1 MKIVIV
7 ASSPDCNTTDLQTLL
22 QASGLQSA
30 RPSAKHGLSGTD
42 WHTKLYKAL
51 DQDESGLYT
60 QSPLSVG
67 IAWLELAVD
76 LLVTNLDQTEWG
88 FADSR
93 ATWVLDFWRN
103 VDPQSRFVLAYTP
116 PQHVDLS
123 NPQALSTWLSYTG
136 ELLRFYKANK
146 SRAILVDTSEVG
158 IYPARL
164 SYTCQKTW
172 SLTTV
177 DWRNLGTV
185 AASAPPNT
193 YYPVPPVAA
202 KLGKLLQQ
210 SRTPLLN
217 PSTAVMASKKSGK
230 PQGMLGALFALFGKS
245 KQLSEDLDRSQAE
258 LSQAKA
264 ELDQANLLLS
274 ELGKDKE
281 NLQTQAQDLQAQIN
295 RLNAQAEALQAQA
308 SANAQ
313 AHQTQV
319 QTLQAERQA
328 LQAQNQAQNQEG
340 ELLLSQLHQVQE
352 ELERYALQN
361 KQVQAQLAQTAAAE
375 AALKAQLDN
384 VTKALEAKNNDL
396 AAKAKELADAQAAAQ
411 AAANKAKQEA
421 VAAAAAAKT
430 QLDSKNNEL
439 TAKAKELVDAQAAAK
454 TQLDAKAKQLADVQA
469 AATKAKQEADAAA
482 ANAKTQLDAKTK
494 QLADVQVAAQAAA
507 TKAKQE
513 ADAAAASAKAQLD
526 AKTKQLADVQ
536 AAAAKAKQEADAK
549 HQDSTQE
556 NELLLLQ
563 LMQAQEELVEYYE
576 QKGEFEKLYLAYKA
590 RWERLE
596 KRLPNYLD
604 FGAIDIVN
612 VDGLSD
618 TPTITWQVKD
628 FAQAGVALSEFSFV
642 TTLQDGHPGL
652 GLLKDGQPQAFVPK
666 LLNTDKDHL
675 ATFLGLGTTEFRQ
688 LTAAITILEHLDA
701 GNWQGFE
708 FPAQFDLNFWRPSIQ
723 LLIAQLKTLPA
734 LLRYDEVHLKR
745 ELINPDYEHLWLEFR
760 GLSMGA
766 THLKKFEIR
775 LGAALVQPHGFSHY
789 PKFEIP
795 LIDGKTKPFDSW
807 YAESHDHS
815 GAKLELRFAL
825 DKNVFDVAV
834 WSKLSDAD
842 RALLSR
848 LIYAMPEALKRLE
861 AQKVAI
867 HRPWTTWVNFAA
879 GAVQVLESSKPSAKA
894 TAANQSAPA
903 KLAPS
908 AAPAVATVEPKA
920 PAVATPK
927 AAAKADKVIH
937 IPAAPASSPVLEPAT
952 APIKYA
958 AAQGLTA
965 RQAKQARKQKA

>member
-1 MKIVIV
+1 M
-7 ASSPDCNTTDLQTLL
+7 S
-22 QASGLQSA
+22 
-30 RPSAKHGLSGTD
+30 
-42 WHTKLYKAL
+42 
-51 DQDESGLYT
+51 
-60 QSPLSVG
+60 
-67 IAWLELAVD
+67 
-76 LLVTNLDQTEWG
+76 
-88 FADSR
+88 
-93 ATWVLDFWRN
+93 
-103 VDPQSRFVLAYTP
+103 
-116 PQHVDLS
+116 
-123 NPQALSTWLSYTG
+123 
-136 ELLRFYKANK
+136 
-146 SRAILVDTSEVG
+146 
-158 IYPARL
+158 
-164 SYTCQKTW
+164 
-172 SLTTV
+172 
-177 DWRNLGTV
+177 
-185 AASAPPNT
+185 
-193 YYPVPPVAA
+193 
-202 KLGKLLQQ
+202 
-210 SRTPLLN
+210 
-217 PSTAVMASKKSGK
+217 
-230 PQGMLGALFALFGKS
+230 
-245 KQLSEDLDRSQAE
+245 
-258 LSQAKA
+258 
-264 ELDQANLLLS
+264 ELDS
-274 ELGKDKE
+274 K
-281 NLQTQAQDLQAQIN
+281 
-295 RLNAQAEALQAQA
+295 
-308 SANAQ
+308 S
-313 AHQTQV
+313 
-319 QTLQAERQA
+319 
-328 LQAQNQAQNQEG
+328 
-340 ELLLSQLHQVQE
+340 
-352 ELERYALQN
+352 
-361 KQVQAQLAQTAAAE
+361 
-375 AALKAQLDN
+375 
-384 VTKALEAKNNDL
+384 
-396 AAKAKELADAQAAAQ
+396 KELAAAQAAAQ
-411 AAANKAKQEA
+411 AAA
-421 VAAAAAAKT
+421 
-430 QLDSKNNEL
+430 S
-439 TAKAKELVDAQAAAK
+439 
-454 TQLDAKAKQLADVQA
+454 
-469 AATKAKQEADAAA
+469 
-482 ANAKTQLDAKTK
+482 
-494 QLADVQVAAQAAA
+494 
-507 TKAKQE
+507 KAKQE
-513 ADAAAASAKAQLD
+513 ADAAAASAKVQLD

-536 AAAAKAKQEADAK
+536 AAAVKAKQEADAK

-708 FPAQFDLNFWRPSIQ
+708 FPAQFDLNCWRPSIQ

-894 TAANQSAPA
+894 AAAIAAPA

-927 AAAKADKVIH
+927 AVAKADKVIH

>member
-51 DQDESGLYT
+51 DQDEAGLNT

-76 LLVTNLDQTEWG
+76 LLVTNLDQPEWG

-123 NPQALSTWLSYTG
+123 NPQALSTWLSYNG

-146 SRAILVDTSEVG
+146 ERAILVDSSEVG

-245 KQLSEDLDRSQAE
+245 KQLGEDLDRSQAE

-274 ELGKDKE
+274 ELGKDKD
-281 NLQTQAQDLQAQIN
+281 NLQTQAQDLQAQID

-328 LQAQNQAQNQEG
+328 LQAQNQTQSQEG

-411 AAANKAKQEA
+411 AAATKAKQEA
-421 VAAAAAAKT
+421 DAAAANAKT

-454 TQLDAKAKQLADVQA
+454 TQLDAKTKQLADVQA

-482 ANAKTQLDAKTK
+482 ANAKAQLDAKHNELATKAKELEAKTK
-494 QLADVQVAAQAAA
+494 QLADVQAAA
-507 TKAKQE
+507 
-513 ADAAAASAKAQLD
+513 
-526 AKTKQLADVQ
+526 Q

-652 GLLKDGQPQAFVPK
+652 GLLKDGQLQAFVPK
-666 LLNTDKDHL
+666 LLNTHKDHL

-848 LIYAMPEALKRLE
+848 LIYAMPDALKRLE

-867 HRPWTTWVNFAA
+867 HRPWATWVNFAA

-894 TAANQSAPA
+894 AAIAAPA

-908 AAPAVATVEPKA
+908 AVPSAAPSEPTATAIAK
-920 PAVATPK
+920 PK

-937 IPAAPASSPVLEPAT
+937 IPAAPASSPVLELAT

-965 RQAKQARKQKA
+965 RQAKQARKPKA

>member
-30 RPSAKHGLSGTD
+30 RPSAKHGLSGSD

-51 DQDESGLYT
+51 DQDEAGLNT

-76 LLVTNLDQTEWG
+76 LLVTNLDQPEWG

-123 NPQALSTWLSYTG
+123 NPQALSTWLSYNG

-146 SRAILVDTSEVG
+146 ERAILVDSSEVG

-177 DWRNLGTV
+177 DWHNLGTV

-245 KQLSEDLDRSQAE
+245 KQLGEDLDRSQAE

-274 ELGKDKE
+274 ELGKDKD
-281 NLQTQAQDLQAQIN
+281 NLQTQAQDLQAQID

-328 LQAQNQAQNQEG
+328 LQAQNQTQSQEG

-352 ELERYALQN
+352 
-361 KQVQAQLAQTAAAE
+361 QLVNTTAAE

-384 VTKALEAKNNDL
+384 VSQALEAKSNDL
-396 AAKAKELADAQAAAQ
+396 ASKAKELADVRAAAQTAADAAQ
-411 AAANKAKQEA
+411 AAAAQAHHEAEVALNVVKAERDKQAQLFDAKAHELANKH
-421 VAAAAAAKT
+421 
-430 QLDSKNNEL
+430 NEL
-439 TAKAKELVDAQAAAK
+439 EAKAKE
-454 TQLDAKAKQLADVQA
+454 
-469 AATKAKQEADAAA
+469 
-482 ANAKTQLDAKTK
+482 
-494 QLADVQVAAQAAA
+494 LADVQVAAQ
-507 TKAKQE
+507 K
-513 ADAAAASAKAQLD
+513 AAAAA
-526 AKTKQLADVQ
+526 Q
-536 AAAAKAKQEADAK
+536 AAAAQAEHEAEVVLNAVKAERDKQVQLLQQAQVK

-618 TPTITWQVKD
+618 IPTITWQVKD

-666 LLNTDKDHL
+666 LLNTHKDHL

-834 WSKLSDAD
+834 WSKLSEAD

-848 LIYAMPEALKRLE
+848 LIYAMPDALKRLE

-867 HRPWTTWVNFAA
+867 HRPWATWVNFAA

-894 TAANQSAPA
+894 AAAIAAPA

-920 PAVATPK
+920 PPVATPK
-927 AAAKADKVIH
+927 AVAKADKVIH